1 MDAIQ
6 QTLAEINPQEP
17 AEEIFLHV
25 EWKEEPREIAIIIH
39 HVDSEVTGSPCTV
52 VFWRRTEL
60 EQTFPPPTV

>member
-6 QTLAEINPQEP
+6 QTLAKIHPQEP

-39 HVDSEVTGSPCTV
+39 RVDLEVTGSPCTM
-52 VFWRRTEL
+52 VF
-60 EQTFPPPTV
+60 